1 MRRERSFKKT
11 FSCSHHFLVI
21 ICFLGCWFGLQRF
34 FRCCTFSSQLRR
46 IQITL
51 QTSWSH
57 EGFLILSLKEAAK
70 FLRHVPMY
78 QCTID
83 IYMTSFSKL
92 LDFHPTFRKIHTRRN
107 AAKPPSW
114 RNPAWHLASQA
125 MNLWQS
131 PKVLIPLGRRVI
143 PWLQAH
149 FFFGG
154 DGWWSPSLGVASRM
168 AGWGDSKPVITVCQM
183 ELPPFPRGNTCN
195 ASTDGGFSSMLLYSS
210 LRSLHKWHDVYF
222 FWGNLLILLDPS
234 QLLLALPKPIPYPP
248 SEKNPLT
255 SWIRRFLT
263 FQNRPNLGNA
273 CLFEVVPFGMPPC
286 Y

>member
-1 MRRERSFKKT
+1 MKDFWFFDWRRLPN
-11 FSCSHHFLVI
+11 FLD
-21 ICFLGCWFGLQRF
+21 
-34 FRCCTFSSQLRR
+34 
-46 IQITL
+46 
-51 QTSWSH
+51 
-57 EGFLILSLKEAAK
+57 
-70 FLRHVPMY
+70 MY

-92 LDFHPTFRKIHTRRN
+92 IDFHPTFGKIHTRRN

-143 PWLQAH
+143 PWLQAQ
-149 FFFGG
+149 FFF
-154 DGWWSPSLGVASRM
+154 WWRWLMESIFFWVASRM

>member
-1 MRRERSFKKT
+1 MLSCLGKGAWHIISRWLFVAGDGGRFYVCWSMSWKMKGGIWGMKEVSKNIFLLPSF
-11 FSCSHHFLVI
+11 SGIC
-21 ICFLGCWFGLQRF
+21 CFLGCWFGLQRF

-57 EGFLILSLKEAAK
+57 EGFFILWPKEAAK
-70 FLRHVPMY
+70 FLRHVAMY

-92 LDFHPTFRKIHTRRN
+92 IDFHPTFRKIHTRRN

-143 PWLQAH
+143 PWLQAQ
-149 FFFGG
+149 FFFWWRWLMESIFGG
-154 DGWWSPSLGVASRM
+154 S
-168 AGWGDSKPVITVCQM
+168 
-183 ELPPFPRGNTCN
+183 
-195 ASTDGGFSSMLLYSS
+195 
-210 LRSLHKWHDVYF
+210 
-222 FWGNLLILLDPS
+222 
-234 QLLLALPKPIPYPP
+234 
-248 SEKNPLT
+248 
-255 SWIRRFLT
+255 
-263 FQNRPNLGNA
+263 FQNGR
-273 CLFEVVPFGMPPC
+273 VRR
-286 Y
+286 